1 MANGMGSLYIGA
13 SGLQS
18 SQNALNTTANNL
30 ANVDTKGYVRQQV
43 LFGDR
48 DYTTFGNSMA
58 GISKQQAGLGVS
70 IADVAHT
77 RDYFLDKYYRSE
89 SGRQAFYEANNHAID
104 EIQTAF
110 QELSGQTFQDSM
122 NDFWVSFQELVKD
135 PSAEVNQN
143 LVIQKAVLF
152 LEGAQGI
159 RGNIKDYQDKINIK
173 VTESIDKINELGTKI
188 RDLNLEIQK
197 IESGGVETAMTLR
210 DERDNA
216 LDELSQLAK
225 IEFKED
231 SDGTVKVKLEG
242 VSFVDEVNVYKMEGL
257 RDPITE
263 FVNPIWPHLS
273 DMDREQYTNV
283 FDFGVKI
290 SSELNTDIGKLKGLI
305 LSRGDHVADYRDI
318 EGLTA
323 EQYNAQ
329 AGMSVMLSSGA
340 EFDQLVHKL
349 VTSLNDILSPTVTT
363 TFTGTDGTVYSNV
376 KVWDEVNGP
385 IGADGQ
391 KPGRELF
398 VRRGCE
404 RYTQVSGLDA
414 QGNPKTYYVYNE
426 EDTTDTSKMYTTSSI
441 VINQDL
447 LEQEANLPHL
457 KENMEIDQD
466 MAKALVKVW
475 SDKDLYLNP
484 NDNNPCNFEGYYEKL
499 IDELATKGS
508 VYNSVSTSLSG
519 TVSTIENQR
528 QQVFGVSSDEELT
541 NMIKYQNAYN
551 AASRYINVIS
561 EMLEHVIT
569 QLG

>member
-1 MANGMGSLYIGA
+1 
-13 SGLQS
+13 
-18 SQNALNTTANNL
+18 
-30 ANVDTKGYVRQQV
+30 
-43 LFGDR
+43 
-48 DYTTFGNSMA
+48 
-58 GISKQQAGLGVS
+58 
-70 IADVAHT
+70 
-77 RDYFLDKYYRSE
+77 
-89 SGRQAFYEANNHAID
+89 
-104 EIQTAF
+104 
-110 QELSGQTFQDSM
+110 
-122 NDFWVSFQELVKD
+122 
-135 PSAEVNQN
+135 
-143 LVIQKAVLF
+143 
-152 LEGAQGI
+152 
-159 RGNIKDYQDKINIK
+159 
-173 VTESIDKINELGTKI
+173 
-188 RDLNLEIQK
+188 
-197 IESGGVETAMTLR
+197 
-210 DERDNA
+210 
-216 LDELSQLAK
+216 
-225 IEFKED
+225 
-231 SDGTVKVKLEG
+231 
-242 VSFVDEVNVYKMEGL
+242 
-257 RDPITE
+257 
-263 FVNPIWPHLS
+263 HLS